1 MNKVHHEF
9 CIGIIVF
16 SVYIS
21 KHYISFT
28 FDENFCDL
36 TVDKRE
42 LIREQ
47 KKDSLFAI
55 WEKVNKWDK

>member
-16 SVYIS
+16 SVYILVNI
-21 KHYISFT
+21 ISFT
-28 FDENFCDL
+28 FDENLCEL

-47 KKDSLFAI
+47 KKRFSFCNLG
-55 WEKVNKWDK
+55 KSKQMG

>member
-1 MNKVHHEF
+1 ML
-9 CIGIIVF
+9 IF
-16 SVYIS
+16 SLNMIFS
-21 KHYISFT
+21 LT

-47 KKDSLFAI
+47 KKRFSFCNLG
-55 WEKVNKWDK
+55 KSKQMG